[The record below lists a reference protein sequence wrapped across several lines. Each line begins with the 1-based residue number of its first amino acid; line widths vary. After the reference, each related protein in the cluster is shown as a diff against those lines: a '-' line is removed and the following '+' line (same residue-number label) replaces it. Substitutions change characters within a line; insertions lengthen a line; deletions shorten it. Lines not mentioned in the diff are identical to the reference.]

1 MSCVGRP
8 GRPGDARCRPFARER
23 HAPARCR
30 LTPYGGI
37 RLLHYLEVAA
47 AALSLNLPAAP
58 ALPIA
63 AETTAETGSEGDEGS
78 GAIVV
83 TGVVDRL
90 QLHLRSESAS
100 RLNLTPLETPASIE
114 TLDGDAIRQRGDL
127 TIQDAAAR
135 ATGIVNTSGVFGYG
149 LSARGFTG
157 QNSVMTLYDGMRMYN
172 NTLTFP
178 ADPWMAQSVE
188 ILRGPA
194 SVLYGEGAIGGAVNV
209 VRRQPGETLEFGAR
223 AGAASFGTYSLA
235 AGAGGPIDDLASFR
249 ADASYRRSDGWM
261 DRGDSEALALSGAIR
276 LRPAD
281 DFSVTLSHDFSR
293 QTPRTWFGVP
303 LVNGRLDR
311 SIRRNNYN
319 VTDARLRFRDN
330 WSQAKLK
337 WSPSDAIT
345 IRSAFY
351 HLWANKYWKN
361 AENVAYVPATATMPA
376 QVRQSSFLELY
387 HIQKQTGNRTT
398 ANLSHRLAGL
408 ENQLV
413 VGFDVNRISYKNVSN
428 SGNNQTR
435 LIALDDPAPG
445 LFLHQADAPTRP
457 RYTNR
462 IRQYSIF
469 AEDRL
474 KFSERFSLV
483 GGLRY
488 DRPEITRTDYLNAAN
503 DFTGTPDAVTWRVG
517 AVYNPIPTLS
527 LYGQYATAA
536 DPVGALVSTSL
547 AQSAFELSKGRQYE
561 VGVKQIFWGGR
572 GQFTLAAYDIVKTRL
587 LTSDPLIPTIQVQ
600 VGRQSSRGVE
610 ASLSLEPLEGM
621 SVSVNGSALRA
632 RYDDF
637 AESVGG
643 VLFQRAGN
651 RPTNVATRTANL
663 FASWRFLPD
672 WTIDGGVSH
681 VGKRY
686 QDAANTRVIP
696 AYTVTDIGLRW
707 QFIEAANA
715 SLRLRNV
722 FDETYVRATYG
733 ASQWVLGDPRAVEA
747 GINVAF

>member
-1 MSCVGRP
+1 MTN
-8 GRPGDARCRPFARER
+8 FAS
-23 HAPARCR
+23 
-30 LTPYGGI
+30 
-37 RLLHYLEVAA
+37 
-47 AALSLNLPAAP
+47 AALAAFTLVAP
-58 ALPIA
+58 NFA
-63 AETTAETGSEGDEGS
+63 AGSAYAQQAPNDAEGDV
-78 GAIVV
+78 IVV
-83 TGVVDRL
+83 TGIVDQLRL
-90 QLHLRSESAS
+90 NTKTDSAS

-114 TLDGDAIRQRGDL
+114 TLDGDAIRLRGDL

-209 VRRQPGETLEFGAR
+209 TRRQPGDTLEIGGR
-223 AGAASFGTYSLA
+223 AGVASFGTYSIA
-235 AGAGGPIDDLASFR
+235 AGAGGPVNDLVGFR

-261 DRGDSEALALSGAIR
+261 DRGDSSALALSGAVR
-276 LRPAD
+276 LKPAPD
-281 DFSVTLSHDFSR
+281 LSITLSHDFST
-293 QTPRTWFGVP
+293 QKPRTWFGVP
-303 LVNGRLDR
+303 LVNGKLDK

-319 VTDARLRFRDN
+319 VTDANLRFRDN
-330 WSQAKLK
+330 WSQAKLE
-337 WSPSDAIT
+337 WSPSEAIA
-345 IRSAFY
+345 IRSTFY
-351 HLWANKYWKN
+351 HLWANKYWNN
-361 AENVAYVPATATMPA
+361 AENVTYVPATATSPA
-376 QVRQSSFLELY
+376 KIRQSSFLELY

-398 ANLSHRLAGL
+398 ANIAHDLGGL

-435 LIALDDPAPG
+435 LIDVVNPVPG
-445 LFLHQADAPTRP
+445 LFIDQASAPTKP
-457 RYTNR
+457 RYTNK

-474 KFSERFSLV
+474 KFSDQFSLV

-488 DRPEITRTDYLNAAN
+488 DRPEITKTDYVNAAN
-503 DFTGTPDAVTWRVG
+503 NFTGTPDAVTWRVG

-547 AQSAFELSKGRQYE
+547 AQSSFDLSTGRQYE
-561 VGVKQIFWGGR
+561 VGIKHIFWGGR
-572 GQFTLAAYDIVKTRL
+572 GQFTLAAYDIVKKKL
-587 LTSDPLIPTIQVQ
+587 LTSDPLTPTIQVQ
-600 VGRQSSRGVE
+600 VGQQSSRGAE
-610 ASLSLEPLEGM
+610 ASLSLEPVEG
-621 SVSVNGSALRA
+621 VSISLNGSVLRA

-643 VLFQRAGN
+643 VPFQRAGN
-651 RPTNVATRTANL
+651 RPTNVATRTANA
-663 FASWRFLPD
+663 FVSWEFLD
-672 WTIDGGVSH
+672 GWIVDGGVSH

-696 AYTVTDIGLRW
+696 AYTLTDIGLRW
-707 QFIEAANA
+707 QFVEAASVA
-715 SLRLRNV
+715 LRLRNV

-747 GINVAF
+747 SLNVGF

>member
-1 MSCVGRP
+1 MTRFTATALAVFTLVAPSFAATAAQAQQP
-8 GRPGDARCRPFARER
+8 DAASDGDGN
-23 HAPARCR
+23 
-30 LTPYGGI
+30 TD
-37 RLLHYLEVAA
+37 
-47 AALSLNLPAAP
+47 
-58 ALPIA
+58 
-63 AETTAETGSEGDEGS
+63 GDT
-78 GAIVV
+78 IIV
-83 TGVVDRL
+83 TGVVDQLRL
-90 QLHLRSESAS
+90 TIKSESAS
-100 RLNLTPLETPASIE
+100 RLNLTPLETPASVE
-114 TLDGDAIRQRGDL
+114 TLDGDAIRLRGDL

-209 VRRQPGETLEFGAR
+209 VRRQPGDTLEIGGR
-223 AGAASFGTYSLA
+223 AGLASFDTYSIA
-235 AGAGGPIDDLASFR
+235 AGAGGPINDVVGFR

-261 DRGDSEALALSGAIR
+261 DRGDSSALALSGALR
-276 LRPAD
+276 LKPAAD
-281 DFSVTLSHDFSR
+281 LAITLSHDFST
-293 QTPRTWFGVP
+293 QKPRTWFGVP
-303 LVNGRLDR
+303 LVNGKLDK

-319 VTDARLRFRDN
+319 VTDANLRFRDN
-330 WSQAKLK
+330 WSQAKVE
-337 WSPSDAIT
+337 WTPSQSLT
-345 IRSAFY
+345 IRSTFY

-361 AENVAYVPATATMPA
+361 AENVTYVAATETSAA
-376 QVRQSSFLELY
+376 KIRQSSFLELY

-398 ANLSHRLAGL
+398 ANLSHTLGGL

-413 VGFDVNRISYKNVSN
+413 VGFDINRISYKNVSN

-435 LIALDDPAPG
+435 LIDVENPAPG
-445 LFLHQADAPTRP
+445 LFLHQASATTKP

-474 KFSERFSLV
+474 KFSDQFSLV

-488 DRPEITRTDYLNAAN
+488 DRPKITKTDYVNAAN
-503 DFTGTPDAVTWRVG
+503 NFTGIPDAVTWRVG

-547 AQSAFELSKGRQYE
+547 AQSSFDLSTGRQYE
-561 VGVKQIFWGGR
+561 VGIKHIFWGGR
-572 GQFTLAAYDIVKTRL
+572 GQFTLAAYDIVKKKL

-600 VGRQSSRGVE
+600 VGQQSSRGVE
-610 ASLSLEPLEGM
+610 ASLSLEPVDR
-621 SVSVNGSALRA
+621 VSISLNGAVLRA

-643 VLFQRAGN
+643 VLVQRAGN
-651 RPTNVATRTANL
+651 RPTNVATKTANA
-663 FASWRFLPD
+663 FVSWEFLEG
-672 WTIDGGVSH
+672 WTVDGGISH

-686 QDAANTRVIP
+686 RDAANTSVIP
-696 AYTVTDIGLRW
+696 AYTLTDIGLRW
-707 QFIEAANA
+707 QFIEAASA

-747 GINVAF
+747 SINVAF

>member
-1 MSCVGRP
+1 MT
-8 GRPGDARCRPFARER
+8 E
-23 HAPARCR
+23 
-30 LTPYGGI
+30 
-37 RLLHYLEVAA
+37 YLKGAV
-47 AALSLNLPAAP
+47 AALSLIVPV
-58 ALPIA
+58 A
-63 AETTAETGSEGDEGS
+63 AEAQPSEIASSAEDGTGD
-78 GAIVV
+78 ATWDDTIVV
-83 TGVVDRL
+83 TGVVDQLRL
-90 QLHLRSESAS
+90 NLRSQSAS

-209 VRRQPGETLEFGAR
+209 VRRQPGDALEFGGR
-223 AGAASFGTYSLA
+223 AGVASFDTYSIA
-235 AGAGGPIDDLASFR
+235 AGAGGPINDVVGFR
-249 ADASYRRSDGWM
+249 ADASYRHSDGWM
-261 DRGDSEALALSGAIR
+261 ERGQSSALALSGAIR
-276 LRPAD
+276 LKPAAD
-281 DFSVTLSHDFSR
+281 LSITLSHDFST
-293 QTPRTWFGVP
+293 QKPRTWFGVP
-303 LVNGRLDR
+303 LVGGRLDK

-319 VTDARLRFRDN
+319 VTDAALRFRDN
-330 WSQAKLK
+330 WSQAKVE
-337 WSPSDAIT
+337 WSPSEAIT
-345 IRSAFY
+345 IRSTFY

-361 AENVAYVPATATMPA
+361 AENVTYVAATNTAPA

-398 ANLSHRLAGL
+398 ANLSHAIGGL

-413 VGFDVNRISYKNVSN
+413 VGFDINRISYKNVSN
-428 SGNNQTR
+428 SGNTQTR

-445 LFLHQADAPTRP
+445 LFLHQASAPTKL

-462 IRQYSIF
+462 IHQYSIF

-474 KFSERFSLV
+474 KFSDQFALV
-483 GGLRY
+483 GGMRY
-488 DRPEITRTDYLNAAN
+488 DRPEITKTDYVNAAN
-503 DFTGTPDAVTWRVG
+503 NFTGTPDAITWRVG
-517 AVYNPIPTLS
+517 AVYSPIPTLS

-547 AQSAFELSKGRQYE
+547 AQSAFDLSTGRQYE
-561 VGVKQIFWGGR
+561 VGVKHIFWGGR
-572 GQFTLAAYDIVKTRL
+572 GQFTLAAYDIVKNRL
-587 LTSDPLIPTIQVQ
+587 LTSDPLVPTIQVQ
-600 VGRQSSRGVE
+600 VGQQSSRGVE
-610 ASLSLEPLEGM
+610 ASLSLEPIEGI
-621 SVSVNGSALRA
+621 SISVNGAALRA

-651 RPTNVATRTANL
+651 RPSNVATRSANA
-663 FASWRFLPD
+663 FVSWQFLAD
-672 WTIDGGVSH
+672 WTVDGGVSH
-681 VGKRY
+681 VGRRY

-696 AYTVTDIGLRW
+696 AYTLTDIGLRW
-707 QFIEAANA
+707 KFIEAASA

-722 FDETYVRATYG
+722 FNETYVRATYG
-733 ASQWVLGDPRAVEA
+733 TSQWVLGDPRAVEA
-747 GINVAF
+747 SINVAF